1 MDIFNFGKSKLRRSI
16 LNLYFS
22 HPEKK
27 YYLRELERLLKK
39 PVAYIRREMLALEK
53 AALFNSEFQGKEK
66 YFSLNEKFPLYKELK
81 KIVSKTI
88 GLEKNL
94 ADGLADLKNIEA
106 AFIFGSFAKGDQ
118 DRLSDI
124 DLMIIGRPDEDKLIA
139 VISRLEAEIG
149 REINYHIFS
158 RDDLTEKIKEKNSF
172 VKSVIRNPK
181 LFLIGCD

>member
-1 MDIFNFGKSKLRRSI
+1 
-16 LNLYFS
+16 
-22 HPEKK
+22 
-27 YYLRELERLLKK
+27 
-39 PVAYIRREMLALEK
+39 
-53 AALFNSEFQGKEK
+53 
-66 YFSLNEKFPLYKELK
+66 
-81 KIVSKTI
+81 
-88 GLEKNL
+88 LEKNL

-139 VISRLEAEIG
+139 VISRLETEIG